1 MSHIE
6 RKKIKGRYYIYLY
19 QSYRDK
25 NGSVKKKMIEY
36 LGPESNQS
44 IQIYKTK
51 RMGRLG

>member
-19 QSYRDK
+19 QSYRDR

-36 LGPESNQS
+36 LGPESKSRAPSLQD
-44 IQIYKTK
+44 T
-51 RMGRLG
+51 GGGLG